1 VTRIVILGGGFG
13 GIAAA
18 RELDR
23 LVGAHPDVRVT
34 LVNRDNFFLFTPMLH
49 EVAASDLDLT
59 HIVNPIRKL
68 FRRVTLFTG
77 EVEGID
83 LERRR
88 VTVSHGEGHH
98 HHELPYDHLV
108 IALGAVS
115 NFFGLEGLA
124 EHACT
129 MKSLGDAVHLRNRLI
144 RLLEEAD
151 FECAS
156 AVREPLLTVVVAGGG
171 FAGVETVAG
180 INDFVRHAS
189 RFYARLRDARVRMVL
204 VHPGPVLLPELD
216 QALGRYAAEKLSA
229 RGVEVRLGVK
239 VTRATAEAVELS
251 DGTVIRTHTIV
262 WTAGT
267 TGNPRVGALPCAGPQ
282 ARVRVDGTLAVPG
295 WPGVWALGDCALV
308 PDPHT
313 GGPYAP
319 TAQHAIRQGTRVARN
334 ISAALAGRPPEP
346 YTYRAVGQLAAIGRR
361 AGVAQLFGMKFSG
374 FPAWWLWR
382 TIYLAKLPRLEKK
395 VRVAL
400 DWTLDLLFSKDFV
413 QYSAGRAVSMSTPI
427 HEDGDVHGSSSSVR
441 GTGHLV
447 PASQALTQEA
457 ATR

>member
-1 VTRIVILGGGFG
+1 
-13 GIAAA
+13 
-18 RELDR
+18 
-23 LVGAHPDVRVT
+23 
-34 LVNRDNFFLFTPMLH
+34 
-49 EVAASDLDLT
+49 
-59 HIVNPIRKL
+59 
-68 FRRVTLFTG
+68 
-77 EVEGID
+77 
-83 LERRR
+83 
-88 VTVSHGEGHH
+88 
-98 HHELPYDHLV
+98 
-108 IALGAVS
+108 
-115 NFFGLEGLA
+115 
-124 EHACT
+124 
-129 MKSLGDAVHLRNRLI
+129 
-144 RLLEEAD
+144 
-151 FECAS
+151 
-156 AVREPLLTVVVAGGG
+156 
-171 FAGVETVAG
+171 VAG